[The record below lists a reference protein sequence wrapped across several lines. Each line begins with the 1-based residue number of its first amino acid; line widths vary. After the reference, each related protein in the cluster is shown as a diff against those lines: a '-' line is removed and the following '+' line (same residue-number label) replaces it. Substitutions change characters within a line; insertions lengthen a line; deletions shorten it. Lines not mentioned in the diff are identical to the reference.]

1 MSTFKIVILA
11 LALVFS
17 SWPAYI
23 LAGIRLAKEPLFR
36 RINYSGIMLSVQFLL
51 AGAGLYIGTKT
62 GSFDQK
68 VNMTISLVLILVIGL
83 RVFLAG
89 IKLPQAQDE
98 SSDPADAKVTFISAI
113 VEGIASLAIGLAI
126 GLLSVNPFLHWI
138 VIGVFYLIGIVIAI
152 TMASMMGNRSLR
164 FNLAPFGGFLFLAA
178 ALKIILTLTG
188 YGF

>member
-1 MSTFKIVILA
+1 MSH
-11 LALVFS
+11 
-17 SWPAYI
+17 PAPAAARFAI
-23 LAGIRLAKEPLFR
+23 
-36 RINYSGIMLSVQFLL
+36 
-51 AGAGLYIGTKT
+51 
-62 GSFDQK
+62 DQK

-164 FNLAPFGGFLFLAA
+164 FSRVSPDA
-178 ALKIILTLTG
+178 
-188 YGF
+188 